1 MKHVKLSLF
10 DTPEARVLGL
20 LHSIKAAM
28 QQAAAAAGDGR
39 LSREQIA
46 DRMQEVAKRAGVRLT
61 ARGDGN
67 FLTTLEKW
75 LNPKDSEHVPT
86 LVGFSIFC
94 LVTGSTEP
102 LAALAQVAG
111 VGLMGEQDRRLRDY
125 GLACYEERELRR
137 RKRKLEEK
145 L

>member
-20 LHSIKAAM
+20 IPGIKAAM
-28 QQAAAAAGDGR
+28 QQAAGDGR

-46 DRMQEVAKRAGVRLT
+46 DRMQEVARRAGVRLT

-102 LAALAQVAG
+102 LAALAHVAG

-125 GLACYEERELRR
+125 GRACYEERELRR